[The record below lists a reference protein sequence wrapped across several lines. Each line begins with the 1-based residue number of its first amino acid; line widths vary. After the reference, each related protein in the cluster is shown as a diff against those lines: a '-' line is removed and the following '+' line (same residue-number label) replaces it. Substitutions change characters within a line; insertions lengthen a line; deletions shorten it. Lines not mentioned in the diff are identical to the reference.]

1 VSVRSEQSPRY
12 VAVLMPILALALLI
26 WWMI

>member
-1 VSVRSEQSPRY
+1 MSIRSEQSPRY
-12 VAVLMPILALALLI
+12 VAVLMPIAALALLI